1 MLKRQNDFTLHA
13 SNKFKEKKMQKNKTM
28 MIGNIPKLP
37 AQYAAWIMPLLLSG
51 LMSATI
57 SMFNLWKNLG
67 MIDGFFSKWFSIWL
81 FSWAI
86 AYPTVLI
93 FLPIVR
99 RLTGFI
105 VDMTPPEVS
114 K

>member
-1 MLKRQNDFTLHA
+1 MRDKSA
-13 SNKFKEKKMQKNKTM
+13 M
-28 MIGNIPKLP
+28 MIGRIPKLP
-37 AQYAAWIMPLLLSG
+37 AKYAGVMPLLLSG
-51 LMSATI
+51 LMSGTI
-57 SMFNLWKNLG
+57 SMLNLWKNLG
-67 MIDGFFSKWFSIWL
+67 MIDGFLSKWFSIWL

-99 RLTGFI
+99 RLTGLI
-105 VDMTPPEVS
+105 VDISPPEVS

>member
-1 MLKRQNDFTLHA
+1 MHV
-13 SNKFKEKKMQKNKTM
+13 SNKVKEIKMQKKQTM

-37 AQYAAWIMPLLLSG
+37 ARYAAWIMPLLLSG

-57 SMFNLWKNLG
+57 SMLNLWKNLG

-81 FSWAI
+81 FSWVI

-99 RLTGFI
+99 RLTGLI
-105 VDMTPPEVS
+105 VDMTPPEAS